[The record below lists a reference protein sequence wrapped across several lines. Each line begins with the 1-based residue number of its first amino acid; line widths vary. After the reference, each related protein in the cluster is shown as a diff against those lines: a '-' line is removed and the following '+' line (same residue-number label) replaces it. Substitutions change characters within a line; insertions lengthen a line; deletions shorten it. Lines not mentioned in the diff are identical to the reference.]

1 MREKP
6 EKYMQSK
13 IDLFMQSRLKTME
26 AEGMDRL
33 VYQYAGLCK
42 SVMNHPEKH
51 LSYWLGKK

>member
-1 MREKP
+1 
-6 EKYMQSK
+6 MQSK

-42 SVMNHPEKH
+42 SVMNHPEKN